1 MIFPTVIILMIAVT
15 VAHKVQRSSSANEI
29 TFTDLLSQIEGG
41 HVHDVTI
48 SGNEIAGH
56 FEDNRAFA
64 TYAPG
69 ASDLVSKLETKKVQV
84 SARPAGDVSGI
95 LMTLFIN
102 VLPFIPLGLW
112 VYMSRQMQ
120 GGGTGVMGGR
130 AMGFGKSKAKLL
142 TESQGRVTFEDVAGV
157 DEAKE
162 DLEEIVEFLRDPQKF
177 QRLGGR

>member
-1 MIFPTVIILMIAVT
+1 MKAKRKLSGGMIFPTVIILMIAVT

-69 ASDLVSKLETKKVQV
+69 ASDLVSKLEAKKVQI
-84 SARPAGDVSGI
+84 SARPAGDVNGF
-95 LMTLFIN
+95 LMTLFLN
-102 VLPFIPLGLW
+102 VLPLTLFLGLW

-120 GGGTGVMGGR
+120 GGAGR

-142 TESQGRVTFEDVAGV
+142 TESRAG
-157 DEAKE
+157 
-162 DLEEIVEFLRDPQKF
+162 
-177 QRLGGR
+177 